1 MDIEKKYPR
10 VHRNDISKHIQKDVS
25 IVGTLRSD
33 FTLDLG
39 ENRKIHVRDLKEHS
53 LIDSFVEVRGIL
65 IDENTIKTES
75 ASDFGKDF
83 DIELYFSALKTWQE
97 VEPLLAF

>member
-10 VHRNDISKHIQKDVS
+10 VHRNDIAKFIQKDVS
-25 IVGTLRSD
+25 IVGTLRPD

-39 ENRKIHVRDLKEHS
+39 ENRKIHIRDLKEHS
-53 LIDSFVEVRGIL
+53 LVDNFVEVRGIL
-65 IDENTIKTES
+65 IDENTLRSES
-75 ASDFGKDF
+75 ASDFGKEF
-83 DIELYFSALKTWQE
+83 DLELYFSALKTWQE